1 MELELQDYLSILS
14 KISQDEG
21 IDNEIRIDSIYAKII
36 EHGWQNSNQIKLWG
50 KENKILS
57 SRKGIYLPPSE
68 LSHITIEGLKS
79 DRQAY
84 AGTISESNKEGM
96 TTLLRTLGVR
106 VINSVSPIF
115 VGKRIASELKELL
128 RNKSQYIASLKK
140 DTDKTSSYTEC
151 KESISVKI
159 ENSDFYSCDRIQL
172 SYGDDEIADRSTF
185 ADDRIF
191 CYVGELKPSKI
202 EPLLTPLC
210 RYLEI
215 QDYEKELFVLLI
227 TNSHSELVE
236 YLQSKGFQTDQLA
249 TPDADGLEEEESIE
263 IGTSSE
269 VLSQSRM
276 YEAQLEA
283 QQALMK
289 KRPDWTYPEG
299 YGECGEDGKPLYYS
313 TISVADENGDEMPIV
328 LKSYRNQTAKFKVN
342 PQEWE
347 SVVQNDAK
355 LLVYTCIDDDLDIVE
370 IPQGDLIMNQSN
382 ISITFNS
389 ENLDKDE
396 HMDRV
401 SVFAET
407 LHYFK
412 SLHFE
417 FDQFSI
423 AKDAKKVRDIH
434 AKKQG
439 VQAPTT
445 DEDL

>member
-1 MELELQDYLSILS
+1 
-14 KISQDEG
+14 
-21 IDNEIRIDSIYAKII
+21 
-36 EHGWQNSNQIKLWG
+36 
-50 KENKILS
+50 
-57 SRKGIYLPPSE
+57 
-68 LSHITIEGLKS
+68 
-79 DRQAY
+79 
-84 AGTISESNKEGM
+84 
-96 TTLLRTLGVR
+96 
-106 VINSVSPIF
+106 
-115 VGKRIASELKELL
+115 
-128 RNKSQYIASLKK
+128 
-140 DTDKTSSYTEC
+140 
-151 KESISVKI
+151 
-159 ENSDFYSCDRIQL
+159 
-172 SYGDDEIADRSTF
+172 
-185 ADDRIF
+185 
-191 CYVGELKPSKI
+191 
-202 EPLLTPLC
+202 
-210 RYLEI
+210 
-215 QDYEKELFVLLI
+215 
-227 TNSHSELVE
+227 
-236 YLQSKGFQTDQLA
+236 
-249 TPDADGLEEEESIE
+249 
-263 IGTSSE
+263 
-269 VLSQSRM
+269 M

-355 LLVYTCIDDDLDIVE
+355 LLVYTRINDDLDIVE

-401 SVFAET
+401 SAFAET

-417 FDQFSI
+417 FDRFSI